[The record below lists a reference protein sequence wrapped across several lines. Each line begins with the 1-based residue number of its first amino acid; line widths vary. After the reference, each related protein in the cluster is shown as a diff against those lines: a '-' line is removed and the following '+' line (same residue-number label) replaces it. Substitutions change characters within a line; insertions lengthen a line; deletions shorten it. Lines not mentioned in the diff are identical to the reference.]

1 VRWSP
6 EYIFKRRHLSAS
18 YTQFAGSS
26 KLYTNSK
33 SSWEFS
39 MGTNV
44 RLGIY
49 AWFFGRNNRE
59 PKCICFVAKDLSY
72 VTNLQLPA

>member
-6 EYIFKRRHLSAS
+6 EYIFKRRHLSSS
-18 YTQFAGSS
+18 YTQFADSS

-33 SSWEFS
+33 SSWEFT

-49 AWFFGRNNRE
+49 DMVFYVGTVENQN
-59 PKCICFVAKDLSY
+59 SY
-72 VTNLQLPA
+72 VSPQKICLM